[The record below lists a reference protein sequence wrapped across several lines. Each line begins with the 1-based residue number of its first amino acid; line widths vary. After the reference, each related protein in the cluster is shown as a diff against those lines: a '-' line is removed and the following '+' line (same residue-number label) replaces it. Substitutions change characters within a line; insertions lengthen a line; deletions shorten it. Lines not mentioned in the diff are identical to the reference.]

1 MSFVTFWEKK
11 QDGMYSDL
19 TLAMV
24 KKHQKI
30 VKKNFG
36 KKNIFKK
43 KSVKKKTLK
52 KILNCVNN

>member
-11 QDGMYSDL
+11 QDGRYSDL

-36 KKNIFKK
+36 KKIYLKKNLLKK
-43 KSVKKKTLK
+43 KNVK